1 MYNVS
6 ITTFNL
12 FASCSRE
19 HSKTS
24 QTSMN
29 DLREYSSSLCCEY
42 TAKITTQTLA
52 LLIGVGV

>member
-24 QTSMN
+24 MN
-29 DLREYSSSLCCEY
+29 DLREYSSSLYCEY

-52 LLIGVGV
+52 LLTCVSV